1 MFKDDG
7 VRNHN
12 QIQGVDTEGNL
23 KNIKVNE
30 NGEMMTSGSTSIA
43 GVNPTEDGKLPVDI
57 GERVITTLMCDIATV
72 EIEATSVEINK
83 KVTKIELANYSDTAK
98 VTVNVGSKSM
108 VIGSNLVVELLFNED
123 ITTMELS
130 STEEGV
136 EVQYLVEGE
145 E

>member
-23 KNIKVNE
+23 KNIKANE
-30 NGEMMTSGSTSIA
+30 NGEMMTSTSIA
-43 GVNPTEDGKLPVDI
+43 GVNPTEDGKLPVEI
-57 GERVITTLMCDIATV
+57 GGKSATTLMCDVATV
-72 EIEATSVEINK
+72 GTEATSIEINK
-83 KVTKIELANYSDTAK
+83 KVTRIELANYSDTAK
-98 VTVNVGSKSM
+98 VTANVGSKSM
-108 VIGSNLVVELLFNED
+108 VIGPNLVVELLFNED

>member
-12 QIQGVDTEGNL
+12 QIQGVDEEGNL
-23 KNIKVNE
+23 KNIKANE
-30 NGEMMTSGSTSIA
+30 NGEMMTSTSIA

-57 GERVITTLMCDIATV
+57 GERAVTTLMCDIVTV
-72 EIEATSVEINK
+72 GTEATSIEINK
-83 KVTKIELANYSDTAK
+83 KVTRIELANYSDTAK
-98 VTVNVGSKSM
+98 VTANVGSKSM
-108 VIGSNLVVELLFNED
+108 VIGPNLVVELLFNEE

-136 EVQYLVEGE
+136 EVQYLMEGE